1 MAKRI
6 LFSVCVLIAAAGC
19 PVVSLQPLYNSTE
32 ELVFKP
38 ELVGRWAGDDAG
50 LEYMEFSQDSSKMYT
65 MTLHEKDN
73 EIRFAVGMVEVKGRL
88 FLDLLPEEPKGDSA
102 MWLQQMHEFWSI
114 DLNKD
119 TLAVK
124 RMSGDW
130 TGDRSEKGR
139 LWVRHE
145 IIDDKTILTAKPDRL
160 KRFVRKWVDDPDAF
174 AEAFTLHRVPSPPDD
189 AKPSQQ

>member
-1 MAKRI
+1 M
-6 LFSVCVLIAAAGC
+6 LLVAAGC

-38 ELVGRWAGDDAG
+38 ELAGRWAAEDAG
-50 LEYMEFSQDSSKMYT
+50 DEYIEFSQDSSKMYT
-65 MTLHEKDN
+65 MTLHDKDS

-102 MWLQQMHEFWSI
+102 MWMQRMHEFWSI

-124 RMSGDW
+124 GMSGDW

-145 IIDDKTILTAKPDRL
+145 IIDDKIILTAKPDRL

-174 AEAFTLHRVPSPPDD
+174 VEVGTLHRVESAPDD
-189 AKPSQQ
+189 AKQSQQ